1 MIEIKKEELEIVK
14 LSVRGL
20 ESQGIS
26 VMKTLVGSIKLLSE
40 YYDSSNQIGYLYA
53 AVTRIQAY
61 LELGFSYETEKELFD
76 RVLNILGTSQK
87 KQFPKRAYAAKEI
100 PLTKS
105 QIRRLIK
112 PWSSSKY
119 HTMPIDEVPDDIID
133 KVLGKKIGRYE
144 YHSNA
149 NPTAA
154 EFDYVYVLFIDEEE
168 SYIYNIQKGF
178 YYRLVRPEAKDENRN
193 C

>member
-1 MIEIKKEELEIVK
+1 MIEVNKQELECVK

-20 ESQGIS
+20 EFRGVS
-26 VMKTLVGSIKLLSE
+26 VMKTLVRSVEVLCE
-40 YYDSSNQIGYLYA
+40 YYENSGEPGYLYA

-61 LELGFSYETEKELFD
+61 LEIGFSYESEKELFD
-76 RVLNILGTSQK
+76 RVLILLGTSRK
-87 KQFPKRAYAAKEI
+87 EQFPRRTYAAKDI
-100 PLTKS
+100 LLTRP

-154 EFDYVYVLFIDEEE
+154 EFDYVYILFIDEEE
-168 SYIYNIQKGF
+168 SYIYNVQKGM
-178 YYRLVRPEAKDENRN
+178 YYRLMKPEAKDEDSN